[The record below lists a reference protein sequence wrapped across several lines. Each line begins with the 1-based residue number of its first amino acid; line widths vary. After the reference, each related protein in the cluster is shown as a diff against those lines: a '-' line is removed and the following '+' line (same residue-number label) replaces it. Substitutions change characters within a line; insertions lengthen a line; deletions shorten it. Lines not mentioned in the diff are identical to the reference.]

1 MIESR
6 DILDQQLFRY
16 IRTGFLAGLLV
27 GITVANFF
35 DYDKIWSCAIGL
47 VGGALIGLVIGLIKR
62 TRK

>member
-1 MIESR
+1 M
-6 DILDQQLFRY
+6 DQQLFRY